1 MILWVVCCYTYI
13 IVLHSAFDLLPA
25 GLCTLTTR
33 GGWSNAMRIL
43 LLQNL
48 SNQISSAGTHM
59 LSSWLACSV
68 EEERGHLQHH

>member
-1 MILWVVCCYTYI
+1 MCCYKYI
-13 IVLHSAFDLLPA
+13 IVSHSALNLLPA

-33 GGWSNAMRIL
+33 RGRSDTMRIL